1 MHHGSSVGTIVINC
15 FLEALF
21 VVIFPYPP
29 DLLCVGIART
39 TGVDMPVLGC
49 SPGASSPCEVVEGVS
64 PLDTSPKGVQQKHSV
79 VSPADGIGDPVNCGK
94 ETLIWAKVA
103 QS

>member
-1 MHHGSSVGTIVINC
+1 MDHLSAPLLSTASLKLIHLSLTQTIGTK
-15 FLEALF
+15 
-21 VVIFPYPP
+21 
-29 DLLCVGIART
+29 
-39 TGVDMPVLGC
+39 MPKLGC

-103 QS
+103 LS

>member
-1 MHHGSSVGTIVINC
+1 MPKLGSMGE
-15 FLEALF
+15 LA
-21 VVIFPYPP
+21 
-29 DLLCVGIART
+29 
-39 TGVDMPVLGC
+39 
-49 SPGASSPCEVVEGVS
+49 PCEVVEGVS

-79 VSPADGIGDPVNCGK
+79 SSPADGIGDPVNCGK

>member
-1 MHHGSSVGTIVINC
+1 
-15 FLEALF
+15 
-21 VVIFPYPP
+21 
-29 DLLCVGIART
+29 
-39 TGVDMPVLGC
+39 MPKLGC

-64 PLDTSPKGVQQKHSV
+64 PLDTSPKGVRQKHSV

-103 QS
+103 AQS